1 MWDVGYEMWDV
12 KETVLDLTSDLLV
25 NSLVESRIRLKL
37 VNDLE
42 TA

>member
-42 TA
+42 AA